1 MSDMR
6 SDELMAVL
14 CARNVHDW
22 ERFAAGANSP
32 IPAAGALLAR
42 EIWAPNAREAGTG
55 DDAPFVGAKEF
66 TALIQ
71 RGKVDLFYFSAVQLD
86 QHGNMNLQYVQTASG
101 GRRRFQGAFAAPVYY
116 YTAKRTVMF
125 RTEHSPRF
133 LVEHVDYITAAAATG
148 PRLRRHGTLTEVI
161 TPLAVL
167 RFNPQ
172 AGHIELKSVH
182 EGHTVAD
189 VQRATGFPLPLADD
203 FATTVPPTPEEIG
216 VLRTVVYDRLSG
228 LYPQFVARMRE
239 EAVR

>member
-1 MSDMR
+1 MSDVR
-6 SDELMAVL
+6 TDELMAVL
-14 CARNVHDW
+14 CARHVHDW
-22 ERFAAGANSP
+22 ERIAAGANSP

-42 EIWAPNAREAGTG
+42 ELWAPNAREAGTG
-55 DDAPFVGAKEF
+55 HDAPFIGAKEF

-86 QHGNMNLQYVQTASG
+86 RHGDMNLQYVRTPSG

-133 LVEHVDYITAAAATG
+133 LVDKVDYVTASAASR

-167 RFNPQ
+167 GYNPE

-182 EGHTVAD
+182 EGHTVAE
-189 VQRATGFPLPLADD
+189 VQQATGFPLPLADD
-203 FATTVPPTPEEIG
+203 VGTTVPPTSDELEA
-216 VLRTVVYDRLSG
+216 LRTVVYDRMSQ
-228 LYPQFVARMRE
+228 LYPQFVERMRKE
-239 EAVR
+239 VVR